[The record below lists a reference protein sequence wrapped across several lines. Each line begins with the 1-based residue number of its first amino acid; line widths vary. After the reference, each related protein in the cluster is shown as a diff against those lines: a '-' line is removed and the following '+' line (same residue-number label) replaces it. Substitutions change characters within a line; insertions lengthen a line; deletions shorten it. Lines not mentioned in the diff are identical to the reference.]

1 MYNYF
6 DKIEQKITIKKLMI
20 FFLILTFIFVVFKS
34 VIFPLYIRL
43 FPPSL
48 HLQLYFAVEKEC
60 KYKSNCMVHLHK
72 LTPFQWD
79 KAYFFS
85 FDSGYNN
92 QQIQK
97 ITGITGDFKNTG
109 NKENLAL
116 FTFKG
121 KVVKYSSFETI
132 DYYSFSKG
140 NFSDSVFF
148 SFPSFNINFG
158 TNKDEL
164 RKLHYSGNIDDFD
177 NPYGYVGIKYYELT
191 PHNDWLRAGCFIED
205 YSGLDFG
212 ITNSDA
218 VKQCGFSFTRLD
230 QVHLFNPKIDKK

>member
-6 DKIEQKITIKKLMI
+6 DKIQQKITIKKLII
-20 FFLILTFIFVVFKS
+20 FFLILTFIFVIFKS

-79 KAYFFS
+79 KAYFFAYN
-85 FDSGYNN
+85 SGYGY
-92 QQIQK
+92 QK
-97 ITGITGDFKNTG
+97 MQNITDDLKATRKR
-109 NKENLAL
+109 ENLVL
-116 FTFKG
+116 FTLKG
-121 KVVKYSSFETI
+121 KIVKYSFFETI
-132 DYYSFSKG
+132 DFHFFLEHSF
-140 NFSDSVFF
+140 FSSVFF

-164 RKLHYSGNIDDFD
+164 RKLHYLGNIDDFD
-177 NPYGYVGIKYYELT
+177 NPYDYVGIKYYELT
-191 PHNDWLRAGCFIED
+191 SNNDWLRAGCFIED

-218 VKQCGFSFTRLD
+218 VKQCGFSFARLD
-230 QVHLFNPKIDKK
+230 QIHLFNPKIDKKLH